1 LDAYNSII
9 LFTQVVGSK
18 AKILFDCHLK
28 PLMIEAF
35 KGVLS
40 TKSVIFIPALAQKKN
55 NFDILKIFF
64 YLEFTG
70 FF

>member
-40 TKSVIFIPALAQKKN
+40 TKAVIFIPALAQKKKQ
-55 NFDILKIFF
+55 F
-64 YLEFTG
+64 
-70 FF
+70 